1 MQEEIEHKT
10 VNFAIST
17 VKLSARTLLK
27 GAQFFLRQ
35 YDKSA
40 SQGKQ
45 SMNRLIRQNR
55 GVTNLEIE
63 KTGIKDELLKQLMDF
78 HAYDL
83 LHRDAALALTI
94 APENTKAYY
103 WLIRSYQKQHMD
115 EMAAGELAAAKQKL
129 PEDEYQKLLNSL
141 ER

>member
-1 MQEEIEHKT
+1 MQKSPKSKHIESCWLFR
-10 VNFAIST
+10 VPID
-17 VKLSARTLLK
+17 V
-27 GAQFFLRQ
+27 
-35 YDKSA
+35 
-40 SQGKQ
+40 
-45 SMNRLIRQNR
+45 
-55 GVTNLEIE
+55 
-63 KTGIKDELLKQLMDF
+63 
-78 HAYDL
+78 YDL

-141 ER
+141 E